1 MSGEVG
7 HLHWVLVLG
16 LQLVDHDYDEA
27 HCQEEEN
34 GGDDCGLPDG
44 IVFALRC
51 GVAVGLTI
59 DVPAAGVAPV
69 AV

>member
-1 MSGEVG
+1 MLGEVG
-7 HLHWVLVLG
+7 HLHRVLVLS
-16 LQLVDHDYDEA
+16 LQLVHHDYDQA

-44 IVFALRC
+44 VVFALRGC
-51 GVAVGLTI
+51 VAVGLAL
-59 DVPAAGVAPV
+59 DVAAAGVAPV